1 MRRRSTPMASASMT
15 RPYFLVLALA
25 PADSV
30 FSPDDDDGVAAV
42 EGFGG
47 VFAEF
52 EFGFDEVT
60 GGVLVLG
67 PGPGPVFAGVLED
80 PAFGDCCGAGLD
92 DGGFRGVGGG
102 NGGGGG
108 GARRPA
114 SNAPAFEPGGL
125 DDDIPF

>member
-1 MRRRSTPMASASMT
+1 VRRRSTPMASASMT

-92 DGGFRGVGGG
+92 DGGFRGEV
-102 NGGGGG
+102 
-108 GARRPA
+108 A
-114 SNAPAFEPGGL
+114 
-125 DDDIPF
+125 DDIQPHQTLLAAPLAHVLILHPRTAR